1 MFVDAIERASA
12 FTRAIHSISRN
23 YGSRVIQS
31 GAATMF
37 FINSNG
43 WALTCRHVANQLK
56 AADQLAAKRKAFMD
70 ELVALTGTKKKKQIK
85 RELEKKYNYKKSTTY
100 EFYSTFVNC
109 IEGNLNFEI
118 ILHSKLDVAL
128 IHFNDFSHL
137 LCESFPIFAKNG
149 SDLKQGKYLCRLGFP
164 FAEFTNFAYDS
175 NEDKIHWTTTGR
187 KDTPRFPIEGM
198 VTRHLIDDKKNII
211 GFELSTPGL
220 RGHSGGPAF
229 DTEGKVWGMQA
240 STAHLDLNFD
250 VNQEVIRK
258 GLKKKV
264 SDHAFLHVGYC
275 IHVNIIKEFMPK
287 HKVDFQEE

>member
-1 MFVDAIERASA
+1 MFVDAIERVSA
-12 FTRAIHSISRN
+12 FTRAIHSINRN
-23 YGSRVIQS
+23 YGSTVIQS

-70 ELVALTGTKKKKQIK
+70 ELAALTGTKKKKQIK

-100 EFYSTFVNC
+100 ELYITFVNC
-109 IEGNLNFEI
+109 IEGNLNVEI
-118 ILHSKLDVAL
+118 IFHSKLDVAL
-128 IHFNDFSHL
+128 IHFSDFSRL
-137 LCESFPIFAKNG
+137 LCESFPVFVKNG

-175 NEDKIHWTTTGR
+175 DEDKIHWTTSGR

-198 VTRHLIDDKKNII
+198 VTRHLIDDTKNVI

-220 RGHSGGPAF
+220 RGQSGGPAF

-240 STAHLDLNFD
+240 STTHLDLNFD
-250 VNQEVIRK
+250 VDQEVIRK

-264 SDHAFLHVGYC
+264 SDHAFLHVGRC
-275 IHVNIIKEFMPK
+275 IHINILKEFMQQNK
-287 HKVDFQEE
+287 INFQEE